1 MPKCKGC
8 DAEIIWVKTQKG
20 KSTPLDQ
27 KEITIYV
34 TGTQSIV
41 KGHQS
46 HWATCPKA
54 ESFKKKAKEIVFYNG
69 EPHEI

>member
-8 DAEIIWVKTQKG
+8 GADITWIKTAKG
-20 KSTPLDQ
+20 KNTPIDT

-54 ESFKKKAKEIVFYNG
+54 KDFKTK
-69 EPHEI
+69 

>member
-1 MPKCKGC
+1 MPLCKGC
-8 DAEIIWVKTQKG
+8 GAKINWIQTAKG
-20 KSTPLDQ
+20 KMTPVDQ

-34 TGTQSIV
+34 TGTQTLV

-54 ESFKKKAKEIVFYNG
+54 ADFKRKK
-69 EPHEI
+69 